1 MIQELYRSL
10 YMDHNS
16 DVCLSVLLIV
26 FFLVLLIHWE
36 YSTSQGSIISA
47 TVHKLILWGKSC
59 TKLQRSIFFT
69 EIHFLCL
76 WQIAFVKSRGGFVN
90 IAIQFCCPLLPLFC
104 SGQVSNI
111 AFVKGFL
118 FIQQK
123 VQDETISKL
132 QSCQI
137 SMQPGQ
143 MILSQFAILLCME
156 FVRFYIYVPTVY
168 KRPLFPL
175 SLHKSIM
182 ALEKTWSSQSMLCI
196 AIIIVASLWIGCEIL
211 LASNFCVLW
220 ICGFSK

>member
-1 MIQELYRSL
+1 M
-10 YMDHNS
+10 
-16 DVCLSVLLIV
+16 
-26 FFLVLLIHWE
+26 
-36 YSTSQGSIISA
+36 
-47 TVHKLILWGKSC
+47 HKI
-59 TKLQRSIFFT
+59 T
-69 EIHFLCL
+69 EIHFLYRDPFSLSLTNC
-76 WQIAFVKSRGGFVN
+76 
-90 IAIQFCCPLLPLFC
+90 FCEIKRRVCQHRYTVLLPFT
-104 SGQVSNI
+104 SY
-111 AFVKGFL
+111 FL
-118 FIQQK
+118 FRTGKQHCFCERIL
-123 VQDETISKL
+123 VYSTESARWDTISKL
-132 QSCQI
+132 QTCQI